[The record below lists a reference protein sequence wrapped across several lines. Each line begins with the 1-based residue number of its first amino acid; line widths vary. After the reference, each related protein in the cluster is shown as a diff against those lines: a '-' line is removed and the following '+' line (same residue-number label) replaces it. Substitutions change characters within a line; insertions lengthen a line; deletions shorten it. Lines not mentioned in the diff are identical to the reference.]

1 MQETEVGLGPFFP
14 PGSFLRLAEELQDPK
29 SEQKPRSPGLAPAP
43 TSQTPGMDSSDR
55 GNSLQRSTQPESRWS
70 LSRTAVV
77 LGEYGREYQGFS

>member
-1 MQETEVGLGPFFP
+1 MQEAEVGLGTFSP
-14 PGSFLRLAEELQDPK
+14 PDSFLRLAEELQDPK

-55 GNSLQRSTQPESRWS
+55 GNSLHVLQKPESRWT

-77 LGEYGREYQGFS
+77 LGEYGREY